1 MTLSQINTFKRW
13 HLQHGGKPVELTLC
27 DLVIGAWLGGWML
40 MPSAFL
46 AHDWQL
52 LPASLAMVL
61 LPEAYHGLRAHLHAR
76 GIVRCDWLSAVQR
89 R

>member
-1 MTLSQINTFKRW
+1 MTLSQLNTLKRW
-13 HLQHGGKPVELTLC
+13 HLQHGAKPVELTLC

-40 MPSAFL
+40 MPSVFL
-46 AHDWQL
+46 LHAWQL

-61 LPEAYHGLRAHLHAR
+61 LPEAYHGLRARLHAR
-76 GIVRCDWLSAVQR
+76 GVLRCDWLNAVQR